1 MVIKKSESVCWSF
14 STVASSNLLGCF
26 KPNKPKPNNC
36 NKYPVS
42 FFFLAPGNINGTS
55 NGSTIRVYEG
65 HLVECIVEINL
76 ESHNLVKN
84 IPRESTNGGPS
95 TQRTILNVNSTA
107 IQEYHFPL
115 LTVFIYLFILMY
127 FFHNERTSKACGGV
141 RTHPSHPPSLR
152 ACCIHLLD

>member
-1 MVIKKSESVCWSF
+1 M
-14 STVASSNLLGCF
+14 
-26 KPNKPKPNNC
+26 
-36 NKYPVS
+36 
-42 FFFLAPGNINGTS
+42 NINGTS

-95 TQRTILNVNSTA
+95 TQRTIWNVNSTG

>member
-1 MVIKKSESVCWSF
+1 MG
-14 STVASSNLLGCF
+14 ASS
-26 KPNKPKPNNC
+26 PTTATSTQSP
-36 NKYPVS
+36 

-95 TQRTILNVNSTA
+95 TQRTILNVNSTV

-127 FFHNERTSKACGGV
+127 FFHNEWTSKACGGV
-141 RTHPSHPPSLR
+141 QTHPSHPLSLLIQHGSFGLSHTETFFGHR
-152 ACCIHLLD
+152 VFMRLTVPF

>member
-1 MVIKKSESVCWSF
+1 MFQAQQAQAQQLQQVPS
-14 STVASSNLLGCF
+14 LL
-26 KPNKPKPNNC
+26 
-36 NKYPVS
+36 
-42 FFFLAPGNINGTS
+42 FFLAPGNINGTS

-95 TQRTILNVNSTA
+95 TQRTILNVNSTG

-127 FFHNERTSKACGGV
+127 FFHNERTSKACGGGADA
-141 RTHPSHPPSLR
+141 PIAPPLPTGLLYTLTGLR
-152 ACCIHLLD
+152 M